1 MLKIL
6 FLYVMLIV
14 GAFAT
19 SKAVIIFDAS
29 GSMWG
34 QIAGKAKISIA
45 KNALKDVVINWNDSV
60 ELGVMAYGHRHKGD
74 CNDIEMISSIS
85 KVDRS
90 AIISKVR
97 AISPKGKTPISRA
110 LKKASEKLKYTE
122 DKATIILIS
131 DGKETCDGDPCVVA
145 KELKAKGIDFVTHVI
160 GFNVDKR
167 TSKQLSC
174 IASVT
179 GGEYFSAK
187 NAQELNKAIKSVAK
201 KVQKAKPKSK
211 PKPKI
216 KKLEHTLEVSA
227 SESEGSKWIDASCR
241 AYSEGKRDSWA
252 IHPRK
257 TKVGTLQIPVGK
269 YTLKCSYN
277 AFNRDDIAFEVK
289 PDEITKLHI
298 VMGETGK
305 VEVSASESEGSKWI
319 DASCRAYSEGKRD
332 SWAIHPRK
340 TKVGTLQIP
349 VGKYTLKCSYNAFN
363 RDDIAFEV
371 KPDEITKLH
380 IVMGE
385 TGKVEVSASES
396 EGSKWIDA
404 SCRAYSED
412 KRDSWA
418 IYPRKTKVGTL
429 QIPVGKYTLNCS
441 YNSFKKRDIPF
452 EVKAGETTKL
462 HIYFSAIYIGSKG
475 ISPCMPITYEFI
487 KPTGQSVLTKKS
499 MAKKRVK
506 ITLDDGLYFVEAS
519 AGDKSVKTKIE
530 IGKDSDIVVDF
541 GGSDESLKLNAI
553 WKINGI
559 NDRVELHQLGDKV
572 NGSYPSDNGR
582 IIGEMTYPQRFDGYW
597 IENGSNE
604 KCSTQKDGS
613 YHWGR
618 VTMIFDEDI
627 CEAQSAWSYCNKK
640 PRVYSSYHSYFVK
653 ALPHRDSK
661 EELIKADSNRGDKVI
676 DKEIKQ
682 KIENVN
688 KDVEEAK
695 KMIEMMSGMLNPN
708 QKPTK
713 DKSDMSLDDVEF
725 FTK

>member
-1 MLKIL
+1 
-6 FLYVMLIV
+6 
-14 GAFAT
+14 
-19 SKAVIIFDAS
+19 
-29 GSMWG
+29 
-34 QIAGKAKISIA
+34 
-45 KNALKDVVINWNDSV
+45 
-60 ELGVMAYGHRHKGD
+60 
-74 CNDIEMISSIS
+74 
-85 KVDRS
+85 
-90 AIISKVR
+90 
-97 AISPKGKTPISRA
+97 
-110 LKKASEKLKYTE
+110 
-122 DKATIILIS
+122 
-131 DGKETCDGDPCVVA
+131 
-145 KELKAKGIDFVTHVI
+145 
-160 GFNVDKR
+160 
-167 TSKQLSC
+167 
-174 IASVT
+174 
-179 GGEYFSAK
+179 
-187 NAQELNKAIKSVAK
+187 
-201 KVQKAKPKSK
+201 
-211 PKPKI
+211 
-216 KKLEHTLEVSA
+216 
-227 SESEGSKWIDASCR
+227 
-241 AYSEGKRDSWA
+241 
-252 IHPRK
+252 
-257 TKVGTLQIPVGK
+257 
-269 YTLKCSYN
+269 
-277 AFNRDDIAFEVK
+277 
-289 PDEITKLHI
+289 
-298 VMGETGK
+298 
-305 VEVSASESEGSKWI
+305 
-319 DASCRAYSEGKRD
+319 
-332 SWAIHPRK
+332 
-340 TKVGTLQIP
+340 
-349 VGKYTLKCSYNAFN
+349 
-363 RDDIAFEV
+363 
-371 KPDEITKLH
+371 
-380 IVMGE
+380 
-385 TGKVEVSASES
+385 
-396 EGSKWIDA
+396 
-404 SCRAYSED
+404 
-412 KRDSWA
+412 
-418 IYPRKTKVGTL
+418 
-429 QIPVGKYTLNCS
+429 LNCS